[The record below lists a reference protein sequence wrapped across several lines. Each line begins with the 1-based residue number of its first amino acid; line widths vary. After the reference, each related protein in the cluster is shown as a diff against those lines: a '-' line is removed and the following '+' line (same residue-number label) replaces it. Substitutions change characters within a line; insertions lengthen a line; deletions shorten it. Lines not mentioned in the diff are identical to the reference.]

1 MTKKWIKK
9 LSEEAVH
16 NMLQECAESQLNN
29 QSYVVKLEDGKF
41 VYYDKV
47 TQLVSH
53 IISIRQEPS
62 VLIDA
67 QQFTND
73 IRQLNKIQKLLV

>member
-1 MTKKWIKK
+1 MTKKWLKK

-16 NMLQECAESQLNN
+16 NLLQECAESELNN

-53 IISIRQEPS
+53 IISVRSEKT

-67 QQFTND
+67 LQFTND
-73 IRQLNKIQKLLV
+73 SRQLNKIQTMLQ